1 LTRSSIN
8 PARSQFLQVV
18 FLGMGLYYLAMAL
31 ILKESE
37 VRSLLT
43 MKDGIRIVEEGFEQY
58 ARGATTLAPRLVM
71 KLEGDAGTFRI
82 MAAIVPEMGGFGLKT
97 LTGTPGKRKPES
109 TYFAMLYFDVI
120 EGALLAVIPA
130 TYITGIRT
138 GAASGVATKY
148 LARDDARTVGLFGA
162 GFQGRNQIAA
172 IREVRSIERV
182 RIFDVA
188 EAPARALARELENEG
203 VEAVVTASPEETVR
217 QADIVASA
225 TTASE
230 PPIRGAWLPD
240 GCHVNA
246 VGANAPTKREVD
258 AEAFARAR
266 VVVDFREQALQ
277 EAGDLMA
284 AIQSGSFTKERI
296 HAELGDV
303 VIGKAKGRESR
314 EQITLF
320 KSVGVAIEDVAVAAW
335 VYREAKK
342 KGLGT
347 ELNLQD

>member
-1 LTRSSIN
+1 
-8 PARSQFLQVV
+8 
-18 FLGMGLYYLAMAL
+18 MAL
-31 ILKESE
+31 ILTESE
-37 VRSLLT
+37 VRSVLT
-43 MKDGIRIVEEGFEQY
+43 MKDGIRVVEEGFEQY
-58 ARGATTLAPRLVM
+58 ARGRTTLAPRLVM
-71 KLEGDAGTFRI
+71 KLAGDAGTFRI

-97 LTGTPGKRKPES
+97 LTGTPGKRKAGS
-109 TYFAMLYFDVI
+109 TYFALLYFDFVT
-120 EGALLAVIPA
+120 GALLAVIPA

-172 IREVRSIERV
+172 IREVRAIERV

-188 EAPARALARELENEG
+188 EASARALAKELEAEG
-203 VEAVVTASPEETVR
+203 VEATVSASPEETVR
-217 QADIVASA
+217 GSDILASA

-230 PPIRGAWLPD
+230 PPIRGAWIPP

-246 VGANAPTKREVD
+246 VGANAPAKREVD
-258 AEAFARAR
+258 AEAFSRAR
-266 VVVDFREQALQ
+266 VIVDFEEQVLQ

-284 AIQSGSFTKERI
+284 AIESGSFAKDSI

-303 VIGKAKGRESR
+303 VIGKKKGRESPD
-314 EQITLF
+314 EITLF

-335 VYREAKK
+335 VYQEAKR

-347 ELNLQD
+347 DLDLQD